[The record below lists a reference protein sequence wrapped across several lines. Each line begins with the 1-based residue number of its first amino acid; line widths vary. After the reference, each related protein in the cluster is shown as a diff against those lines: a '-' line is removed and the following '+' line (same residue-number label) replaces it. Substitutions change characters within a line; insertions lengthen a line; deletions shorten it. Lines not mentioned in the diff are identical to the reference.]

1 MSWSYRVVKK
11 EDIYG
16 IHEVYYDDDGKP
28 DVCTE
33 NSITMD
39 ANSADDLEWMIKQFK
54 IAMNQPWLNYTD
66 FCEETDDPTTNN

>member
-28 DVCTE
+28 DMCTE

-39 ANSADDLEWMIKQFK
+39 ADSADDLEWMIKQFK
-54 IAMNQPWLNYTD
+54 IAMNQPWLNYAD
-66 FCEETDDPTTNN
+66 FCEETNDTTTNN

>member
-1 MSWSYRVVKK
+1 M
-11 EDIYG
+11 
-16 IHEVYYDDDGKP
+16 
-28 DVCTE
+28 CTE

-39 ANSADDLEWMIKQFK
+39 ADSADDLEWMIKQFK

>member
-28 DVCTE
+28 DMCTE

-39 ANSADDLEWMIKQFK
+39 ADSADDLEWMIKQFK

>member
-28 DVCTE
+28 DMCTE

>member
-28 DVCTE
+28 DMCTE
-33 NSITMD
+33 NPIIMD
-39 ANSADDLEWMIKQFK
+39 ADSADDLEWMIKQFK

-66 FCEETDDPTTNN
+66 FQ

>member
-16 IHEVYYDDDGKP
+16 IHEVYYDDDSKP
-28 DVCTE
+28 DMCTE